1 MRSIRDMIR
10 NLMNKRHDRR
20 ELPFPRHQAR
30 HRELIRDL
38 IAIARAQDTGKVI
51 IGG

>member
-1 MRSIRDMIR
+1 MRTIRDMIG

-30 HRELIRDL
+30 HRALIRHL
-38 IAIARAQDTGKVI
+38 IALVREQDALKKVAA
-51 IGG
+51 